1 MRKFLALGLTA
12 LLLASWGGSVARAQ
26 PRSGGPRIEWE
37 VKSRFRLFRSEAD
50 FQRHVAADRGDGL
63 LAAEDRLERESDG
76 RGWARDTVERLCTDR
91 AGRLLDTCE
100 RDGTQEDYLAPRDH
114 RVGLLRA
121 VALAGVE

>member
-37 VKSRFRLFRSEAD
+37 VKSRFRLFRGEAD

-76 RGWARDTVERLCTDR
+76 RGWPLPSSNSQAQPVFAGTTPPSRRPTRWSRGAR
-91 AGRLLDTCE
+91 
-100 RDGTQEDYLAPRDH
+100 
-114 RVGLLRA
+114 
-121 VALAGVE
+121 

>member
-12 LLLASWGGSVARAQ
+12 LLLASWGGSLARAQ

-63 LAAEDRLERESDG
+63 LAAEDRLER
-76 RGWARDTVERLCTDR
+76 
-91 AGRLLDTCE
+91 
-100 RDGTQEDYLAPRDH
+100 
-114 RVGLLRA
+114 
-121 VALAGVE
+121 